1 MRSGILSVL
10 LALSPQALAADAG
23 RHQTPEFAAV
33 RAIMDEALAAAGDPS
48 QVLVVFD
55 IDNTILATDDDLA
68 GEHWFLWQSEMIKA
82 GNFDDGAVAK
92 TLDELLVVQGW
103 LYTIGRMHAVEPRIP
118 DDVKQLASRGTR
130 FMALTSRNPEI
141 RDVTLRELAK
151 NGFDLGA
158 SAPGPSGGYAGPFV
172 PEAGAKPVI
181 FERGVMLTSGQ
192 NKGVMLRALLA
203 KTGATFSDIVFVDDR
218 PHHLEGVQAAF
229 ADRPER
235 VRTVRYVHE
244 LPRVEAFHAG
254 DKAEVKGQWCAL
266 AAGFAAGFSATRDAV
281 HRASGCSPTGRRQ
294 TQDVEF

>member
-1 MRSGILSVL
+1 MRSAIFS
-10 LALSPQALAADAG
+10 ALFAITPAALAADAG
-23 RHQTPEFAAV
+23 RHQTPDFSAV
-33 RAIMDEALAAAGDPS
+33 RAVMDEALVAAGDPG

-82 GNFDDGAVAK
+82 GNFTEGAVAK
-92 TLDELLVVQGW
+92 TVDELLVVQGW

-118 DDVKQLASRGTR
+118 EDVKELAARGTR

-158 SAPGPSGGYAGPFV
+158 AAPGPSGGYAGPFL
-172 PEAGAKPVI
+172 PEAGSKPVI

-192 NKGVMLRALLA
+192 NKGAMLRALLA
-203 KTGATFSDIVFVDDR
+203 KTGAAFSDIVFVDDR

-254 DKAEVKGQWCAL
+254 DKAEVKAQWCAL
-266 AAGFAAGFSATRDAV
+266 SAGLAKGFTATRDAT
-281 HRASGCSPTGRRQ
+281 HLRMGCASSESWTW
-294 TQDVEF
+294 